1 MRCLNKHNTFYFALR
16 IREQIPEQMPISL
29 DSFNLIIIFYKSSID
44 VYLQRYEHVGQGILK
59 FILLVDIPF
68 KWLHQKSCLIPI
80 RLNPVIFSVTKFSH
94 PLFHKILKFKVSSF
108 SFSVEPSIERFPQ
121 LEEVRSPYRDGVRMD
136 ADSFVKRW
144 SAPAAD
150 SIRRDA
156 FSPYTLHHETVYLM
170 KMKSKFELH

>member
-1 MRCLNKHNTFYFALR
+1 M
-16 IREQIPEQMPISL
+16 
-29 DSFNLIIIFYKSSID
+29 
-44 VYLQRYEHVGQGILK
+44 
-59 FILLVDIPF
+59 VDIPF

-94 PLFHKILKFKVSSF
+94 PLFHKIWKFKVSSF

-150 SIRRDA
+150 TVLRDA
-156 FSPYTLHHETVYLM
+156 FAPYTLHHETVYLM
-170 KMKSKFELH
+170 KMKSKFELHWYFFTLYLLVELNFSDRRCGFLSLKMQGWQILQYE